1 MDRNKR
7 RGGAER
13 LKSSLFQ
20 PSELHQG
27 QSIRTE
33 VKPLRFYRCSLQ
45 VLLESL
51 QKFYNTENTKHRV
64 QLKSHFYGFRL
75 GLHNISKIYHDC
87 NINMHS
93 IHIADIYRQC
103 IHLCKG
109 EKCSDRLWHHSSV
122 PVVALCID
130 NKCSNR
136 SDASVKVAFFFK
148 VYFEVCIALMGLIT
162 TLQLNVALLHQLTTM
177 RRHRRDPVLLF
188 LFNSTVH
195 TRNILLQCHHL
206 LEWHTC

>member
-27 QSIRTE
+27 WSIRAE
-33 VKPLRFYRCSLQ
+33 AKPLQVYRCQLQ

-51 QKFYNTENTKHRV
+51 QKFYNTENTKHRI

-75 GLHNISKIYHDC
+75 GRHNIAKIYHDC

-93 IHIADIYRQC
+93 IHITDIYRRC
-103 IHLCKG
+103 IYLCKG
-109 EKCSDRLWHHSSV
+109 EKCSDTQWHRSSV
-122 PVVALCID
+122 PVALCIE
-130 NKCSNR
+130 NKYSNR
-136 SDASVKVAFFFK
+136 SDSSVIVAFFFFK
-148 VYFEVCIALMGLIT
+148 VFLGLHIG
-162 TLQLNVALLHQLTTM
+162 
-177 RRHRRDPVLLF
+177 F
-188 LFNSTVH
+188 
-195 TRNILLQCHHL
+195 
-206 LEWHTC
+206 